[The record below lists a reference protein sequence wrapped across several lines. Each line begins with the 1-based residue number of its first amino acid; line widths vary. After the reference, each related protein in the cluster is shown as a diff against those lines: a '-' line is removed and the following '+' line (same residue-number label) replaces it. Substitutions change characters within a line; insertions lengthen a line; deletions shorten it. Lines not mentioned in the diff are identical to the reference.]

1 MASSDTTE
9 YAEVLDREW
18 TAPGRTAIELPPVDV
33 NQVLADHYDVDRPGF
48 VYTGSMLWDMETRK
62 AAGADRF
69 IPTVVE
75 PGSLATFGLPADGT
89 PVDFV
94 RVTAQRL
101 WLEPETYGTVIERVH
116 LDHERRR
123 AFFVGLPSFV
133 TPDGRTLRAGTGQP
147 LFHVEH
153 SVAGTEERP
162 LNTWRIVHLTDAVDP
177 AMTAFFDT
185 MARDVHLRI
194 FNEVYLRDI
203 VGLRLRRRGAGSD
216 V

>member
-1 MASSDTTE
+1 MTTSDTG
-9 YAEVLDREW
+9 YADLLDREW
-18 TAPGRTAIELPPVDV
+18 ATQGRTAIELPPVDV

-62 AAGADRF
+62 AAAPDKY

-75 PGSLATFGLPADGT
+75 PGSLATFGLPADGL

-101 WLEPETYGTVIERVH
+101 WLEPDTYGTVIERVR

-123 AFFVGLPSFV
+123 AFFIGLSSFE

-147 LFHVEH
+147 IFHVEH

-162 LNTWRIVHLTDAVDP
+162 LNTWRIVHLTDTVDP
-177 AMTAFFDT
+177 AMTAFFEA

-194 FNEVYLRDI
+194 FNEVYLREV
-203 VGLRLRRRGAGSD
+203 VGLGLRRRD